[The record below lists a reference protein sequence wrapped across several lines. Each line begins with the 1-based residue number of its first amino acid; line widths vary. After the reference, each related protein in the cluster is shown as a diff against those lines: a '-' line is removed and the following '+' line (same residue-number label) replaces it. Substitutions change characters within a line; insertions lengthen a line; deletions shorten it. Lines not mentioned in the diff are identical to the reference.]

1 MAKAKA
7 LPTDPKVLASMLAAL
22 KDKEAKLEADL
33 AIKEHP
39 ELEHGVA
46 AVVMR
51 LVEARKAKAKLDT
64 VQPSDA
70 KKRERLQMLH
80 TRLEHLRRQVEATEA
95 ALADEEGGAKY
106 DGMRVKLET
115 AVVGLQEEFDKWLP
129 AFQEHGVRLREL
141 LPSLNDFIPREGE

>member
-39 ELEHGVA
+39 ELEAGVA
-46 AVVMR
+46 AVVLR

-106 DGMRVKLET
+106 DGMRVKLEA

-129 AFQEHGVRLREL
+129 EFREHGVRLREL
-141 LPSLNDFIPREGE
+141 LPSLADFLPESE